1 MVKVVGIM
9 NTQTNRKQYKSAL
22 IMGLFFCFSFGN
34 TQVDETVKSDIN
46 LVEFVEE
53 NQDSIYANYVSKRF
67 KKNVITSYY
76 SGKLHGR
83 RTSSGVVLDNKKYT
97 AAHRSL
103 PFGTKV
109 RLTNPQNQQSVVVEI
124 NDRGPFSKVKEID
137 ITQAA
142 FKKLAPLGVGLLRV
156 DMEILTPDKPKE

>member
-1 MVKVVGIM
+1 MYEANNI
-9 NTQTNRKQYKSAL
+9 KQMKTAL
-22 IMGLFFCFSFGN
+22 VLGLFFWFSFGN
-34 TQVDETVKSDIN
+34 AQ
-46 LVEFVEE
+46 VEE
-53 NQDSIYANYVSKRF
+53 IPQSELESSEIVEEIQDSLYANYTAKRF

-76 SGKLHGR
+76 SVKFNGR
-83 RTSSGVVLDNKKYT
+83 KTSSGVVLDNQKYT

-109 RLTNPQNQQSVVVEI
+109 RLTNPQNKQSVVVEI

-142 FKKLAPLGVGLLRV
+142 FKKLAPLRVGLLRV
-156 DMEILTPDKPKE
+156 DLEILMPDKPVD

>member
-1 MVKVVGIM
+1 MYDAIKIKECK
-9 NTQTNRKQYKSAL
+9 TAL
-22 IMGLFFCFSFGN
+22 FFGLFFCFNFGN
-34 TQVDETVKSDIN
+34 AQVDKTSQNQAYVIE
-46 LVEFVEE
+46 LVEE
-53 NQDSIYANYVSKRF
+53 NQDSIYANYASKSF
-67 KKNVITSYY
+67 KKNIITSYY
-76 SGKLHGR
+76 SSKFNGR
-83 RTSSGVVLDNKKYT
+83 KTSSGKIFDNQKYT

-109 RLTNPQNQQSVVVEI
+109 RLTNPQNKQSVVVEI

-156 DMEILTPDKPKE
+156 DMEILIPENPVD